1 VAMRAL
7 NKNDKVLGMC
17 VGVVAGMLGLT
28 YASAPLYRIFCAATG
43 YDGTP
48 KLFAAPSQGISD
60 TTIDVRFDANV
71 APGLAW
77 DFRGEK
83 VVTTVRLGE
92 NTVDFY
98 NARNTGY
105 APVTGVAK
113 FNVTPLRAAKY
124 FNKIK
129 CFCEDGQ
136 VLKPLQS
143 VRFGVAYFVDPRIAT
158 DPETKDIKTLTLS
171 YTFFPAKSE
180 TKTVAQLRAVN

>member
-1 VAMRAL
+1 MRKL
-7 NKNDKVLGMC
+7 DRNDKVLLMC
-17 VGVVAGMLGLT
+17 TGIVAGMLGLT

-48 KLFAAPSQGISD
+48 KLFSVRSPTVGA
-60 TTIDVRFDANV
+60 TTIEVRFDSNV
-71 APGLAW
+71 APGLPW
-77 DFRGEK
+77 EFRGEK
-83 VVTTVRLGE
+83 VSTEIRLGE

-98 NARNTGY
+98 RARNTDDK
-105 APVTGVAK
+105 AHVGVAK

-136 VLKPLQS
+136 ELKPWQS
-143 VRFGVAYFVDPRIAT
+143 VRFGVAYFINPAIAT
-158 DPETKDIKTLTLS
+158 DPDTKDIKTVTLS

-180 TKTVAQLRAVN
+180 TKTVAQAIVAN

>member
-1 VAMRAL
+1 MNR
-7 NKNDKVLGMC
+7 NDKVLFMC
-17 VGVVAGMLGLT
+17 VGVVAGMIGLT

-43 YDGTP
+43 FDGTP
-48 KLFAAPSQGISD
+48 KLFSAASETVSD
-60 TTIDVRFDANV
+60 ATIEVRFDANV
-71 APGLAW
+71 APGLPW
-77 DFRGEK
+77 QFRSEK
-83 VVTTVRLGE
+83 IATHIRLGE

-98 NARNTGY
+98 RAYNSGSD
-105 APVTGVAK
+105 PVTGVAT

-136 VLKPLQS
+136 ELKPSQTA
-143 VRFGVAYFVDPRIAT
+143 RFGVAYFIDPRIAT
-158 DPETKDIKTLTLS
+158 DPETKDIKAVTLS